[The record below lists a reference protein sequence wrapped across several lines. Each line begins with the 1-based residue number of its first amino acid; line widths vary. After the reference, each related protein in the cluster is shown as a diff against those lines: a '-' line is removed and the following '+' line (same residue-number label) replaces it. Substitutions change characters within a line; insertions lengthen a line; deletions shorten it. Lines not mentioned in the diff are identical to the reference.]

1 MHDVAVSTEKSS
13 DNASTHVIKLRE
25 KKNGTFIKELVYS
38 KTMNGVSL
46 QQQRDFL
53 RELVHIRF
61 PNTEKIVIDAQSA
74 GQGLLSLLA
83 ETWEYKDERGEVYE
97 YPPLVADD
105 DQEAMSMSGAIPMV
119 RAIQAYGNFNNKFYP
134 YMKSCFEDGS
144 LHLMTDS
151 SESDE
156 QYKNGEIT
164 PEEQLVHVEHDI
176 LIQELSNIKQEISD
190 KSNTMV
196 YSRIVKKKKRDRATS
211 LMYGLSYVFE
221 LEFERK
227 SKAYRKNE
235 NLDDFLSCV
244 AF

>member
-221 LEFERK
+221 LEFEGK
-227 SKAYRKNE
+227 SKVYRKNE